1 MKDIKLEYLSAS
13 EIGRLVNNKQITP
26 TEVLDYFI
34 ERINKYNDI
43 VNAFVYTKFDYAYEK
58 AKELESR
65 LEKGEN
71 LGVFAG
77 VPFALKDFLPSKKG
91 WTHTYGGVKCLER
104 VDEVDSLF
112 CKVMEE
118 NGGIAIGKVN
128 APSYGFRGVTDNLL
142 YGATKNPF
150 NTKYNAG
157 GSSGGSS
164 AAVASGLIPIA
175 EGGDA
180 GGSIRVPASC
190 CNLVG
195 FVAGFGSI
203 PMVNRPDAFSAT
215 HPYCVEGGLVKT
227 VDEAIALY
235 KLMAKYNSRDPYNN
249 MCLRNM
255 NEFNSLVNTKKP
267 LKIAF
272 TYDFDIFSIEP
283 IIKDKLDEVVSIFK
297 NANYKVDLVHF
308 NFKHTANELSEAW
321 CKGITIDCALDLN
334 FEKEKGNDYLKT
346 NKKDFPEE
354 FIYYKELCDKMTI
367 KDLYDFNLARTDVL
381 DNFEDV
387 FKDYDLIISPTMC
400 TKPIKNEPNGKT
412 KGPKEING
420 KKVESLVGWCETFL
434 VNFVSYPAISLPI
447 SLTEENLPIGFQII
461 GRRYREDEVF
471 NAAKIYEAL
480 NPWDKYY
487 EISFN
492 NE

>member
-34 ERINKYNDI
+34 ERINKYNDK

-65 LEKGEN
+65 LNKGEN

-128 APSYGFRGVTDNLL
+128 APSYGFRGVTDNLM

-150 NTKYNAG
+150 NPKYNAG

-164 AAVASGLIPIA
+164 SAVASGLVPIA

-227 VDEAIALY
+227 VEDSINLY

-249 MCLRNM
+249 MVLRKWD
-255 NEFNSLVNTKKP
+255 EFDSIINSNKK
-267 LKIAF
+267 LKIAL
-272 TYDFDIFSIEP
+272 TYDFDIFMVEDEV
-283 IIKDKLDEVVSIFK
+283 KEVVS
-297 NANYKVDLVHF
+297 NAVNKFMDAGCEVSLVHF
-308 NFKHTANELSEAW
+308 NFKYSANEFSEAW
-321 CKGITIDCALDLN
+321 CKGITIDCANELN
-334 FEKEKGNDYLKT
+334 MFKEKGFDYLKT
-346 NKKDFPEE
+346 NKLDFPSE
-354 FIYYKELCDKMTI
+354 FIKYKKLCDKLTI
-367 KDLYDFNLARTDVL
+367 RDLYDFNLVRTDIL
-381 DNFEDV
+381 DNFENV
-387 FKDYDLIISPTMC
+387 FENYDLIISPVMC
-400 TKPIKNEPNGKT
+400 TLPIKNKTNGVT
-412 KGPKEING
+412 KGPDKING
-420 KKVESLVGWCETFL
+420 VKVESLVGWCETFL
-434 VNFVSYPAISLPI
+434 VNFVSYPSVSVPAGIASHK
-447 SLTEENLPIGFQII
+447 LPIGMQII
-461 GRRYREDEVF
+461 GKKFDEATVLY
-471 NAAKIYEAL
+471 AAKVYESI
-480 NPWDKYY
+480 NPWTKYY
-487 EISFN
+487 KISLN
-492 NE
+492 NK